1 MAASYNHRIHLESD
15 DMPAMHL
22 CDVGAGVNALG
33 YYMYPIPYNIY
44 GTDAEMLHILCD

>member
-22 CDVGAGVNALG
+22 CDVGGGVNALG
-33 YYMYPIPYNIY
+33 YYMYRPRTTIY
-44 GTDAEMLHILCD
+44 MAQMQRCFT